1 MYEVAKEPDSN
12 QKDAAQS
19 THESEQ
25 PQEVNQSGEVPKQQQ
40 KRKASPEAEEARH
53 AKVR

>member
-1 MYEVAKEPDSN
+1 MRCPRNPIVN

-19 THESEQ
+19 THEPEQ
-25 PQEVNQSGEVPKQQQ
+25 PQEVNQTDEVPKQQQ
-40 KRKASPEAEEARH
+40 KRKASPEAEEPRH